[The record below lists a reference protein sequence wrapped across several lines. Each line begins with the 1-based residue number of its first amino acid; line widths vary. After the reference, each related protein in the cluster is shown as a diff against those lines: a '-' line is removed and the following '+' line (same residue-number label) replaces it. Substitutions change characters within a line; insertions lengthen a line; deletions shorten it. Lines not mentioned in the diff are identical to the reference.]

1 MAKLIQTNGN
11 LEVKKSEAIVKARYK
26 LSPLAIKFISV
37 IISNLKRS
45 DDVNEEYVLKVKDF
59 KELTGQKTKRIYEL
73 IDEALNDLLKNPLT
87 IPLGDEKNS
96 ILKANWVS
104 GAVYNEGEVKFMIYP
119 KLRPFLLEVKEKFL
133 KYKLENI
140 LPLKSSYV
148 IRLYEI
154 LKDWLELNSRYG
166 NRAEKIIS
174 LNEFR
179 EILEIPRSYQYGNS
193 SGIKQRIL
201 NKAKTELEK
210 HTDIIFEYEE
220 IKSGRKV
227 THLKFTIKQNPKKV
241 KPKPKLQTQKGVK
254 HKKDDFK
261 TWRKEILEKE
271 GVILKID
278 NQIFEIQ
285 DGLLAKEGQILNKE
299 EAWKTWK
306 FLFKNRDKISFL
318 NRNELKEEVKEDT
331 KSKILNTFK
340 DKLFKAIPINV
351 NGQMRYVN
359 ANLIDIRDFKDIDDF
374 TAIFKSGKKMFEMKM
389 SINRL
394 NNFLK

>member
-45 DDVNEEYVLKVKDF
+45 DDINEEYILKVKDF
-59 KELTGQKTKRIYEL
+59 RELTGQKTKRIYEL

-166 NRAEKIIS
+166 NKAEKIIS
-174 LNEFR
+174 LDEFR
-179 EILEIPRSYQYGNS
+179 EILEIPKSYQYGNS
-193 SGIKQRIL
+193 SGIKRRIL
-201 NKAKTELEK
+201 EKAKTELEK
-210 HTDIIFEYEE
+210 HTDLLFEYEE
-220 IKSGRKV
+220 IKTGRKV
-227 THLKFTIKQNPKKV
+227 THLKFIIKPNPA
-241 KPKPKLQTQKGVK
+241 KLQTDNRIQDNYFKSRKTFVALLRRNYSGNGK
-254 HKKDDFK
+254 FWGFK
-261 TWRKEILEKE
+261 TIDGASYWLGLDNEGLVYATSGRNIKDFNGVESAEIYDFWLKVAQNCPLYQELISEGICLKDLALNNKELWLEFREDLISLKE
-271 GVILKID
+271 AGVI
-278 NQIFEIQ
+278 
-285 DGLLAKEGQILNKE
+285 
-299 EAWKTWK
+299 
-306 FLFKNRDKISFL
+306 
-318 NRNELKEEVKEDT
+318 
-331 KSKILNTFK
+331 
-340 DKLFKAIPINV
+340 
-351 NGQMRYVN
+351 
-359 ANLIDIRDFKDIDDF
+359 
-374 TAIFKSGKKMFEMKM
+374 
-389 SINRL
+389 
-394 NNFLK
+394 

>member
-45 DDVNEEYVLKVKDF
+45 DDINEEYILKVKDF
-59 KELTGQKTKRIYEL
+59 RELTGQKTKRIYEL

-166 NRAEKIIS
+166 NKAEKIIS
-174 LNEFR
+174 LDEFR
-179 EILEIPRSYQYGNS
+179 EILEIPKSYQYGNS
-193 SGIKQRIL
+193 SGIKRRIL
-201 NKAKTELEK
+201 EKAKTELEK
-210 HTDIIFEYEE
+210 HTDILFDFEE

-227 THLKFTIKQNPKKV
+227 THLKFIIKPNPA
-241 KPKPKLQTQKGVK
+241 KLQTDNRIQDNYFKSRKTFVALLRRNYSGNGK
-254 HKKDDFK
+254 FWGFK
-261 TWRKEILEKE
+261 T
-271 GVILKID
+271 ID
-278 NQIFEIQ
+278 GATYWLGLDNN
-285 DGLLAKEGQILNKE
+285 GLLYATSGKDIKDFNGVESAEIYDFWLKVAQNCPLYQELISEGICLKDLALNNKE
-299 EAWKTWK
+299 LWLE
-306 FLFKNRDKISFL
+306 FREDLIR
-318 NRNELKEEVKEDT
+318 LKEEG
-331 KSKILNTFK
+331 I
-340 DKLFKAIPINV
+340 I
-351 NGQMRYVN
+351 
-359 ANLIDIRDFKDIDDF
+359 
-374 TAIFKSGKKMFEMKM
+374 
-389 SINRL
+389 
-394 NNFLK
+394 

>member
-1 MAKLIQTNGN
+1 MAKLIKTDGD
-11 LEVKKSEAIVKARYK
+11 LEVKKSDAIVKARYK

-45 DDVNEEYVLKVKDF
+45 DDINEEYILKVKDF
-59 KELTGQKTKRIYEL
+59 RELTGQKTKRIYEL

-133 KYKLENI
+133 KYRLENI
-140 LPLKSSYV
+140 LSLRSSYV

-154 LKDWLELNSRYG
+154 LKDWFELNNRYG
-166 NRAEKIIS
+166 NKTEKVIS
-174 LNEFR
+174 VDEFR
-179 EILEIPRSYQYGNS
+179 EMLEIPKSYQYS
-193 SGIKQRIL
+193 SHIKKLIL

-210 HTDIIFEYEE
+210 HTDIIFDFEE

-227 THLKFTIKQNPKKV
+227 THLKFTIKPNPKKV
-241 KPKPKLQTQKGVK
+241 KPKPKLQTQTGAK

-261 TWRKEILEKE
+261 AWRKEILEKKD
-271 GVILKID
+271 VILKID

-285 DGLLAKEGQILNKE
+285 DGLLAKDGQILDKQ

-318 NRNELKEEVKEDT
+318 NRSELKEEVKEDV
-331 KSKILNTFK
+331 KFKILNTFK
-340 DKLFKAIPINV
+340 DKLFKAIPVII
-351 NGQMRYVN
+351 NGQTQYVN
-359 ANLIDIRDFKDIDDF
+359 ANLIDIRDFKSVDDF
-374 TAIFKSGKKMFEMKM
+374 TAIFRSGKKMFEMKM
-389 SINRL
+389 SVNRL

>member
-45 DDVNEEYVLKVKDF
+45 DDINEEYILKVKDF
-59 KELTGQKTKRIYEL
+59 RELTGQKTKRIYEL

-166 NRAEKIIS
+166 NKAEKIIS
-174 LNEFR
+174 LDEFR
-179 EILEIPRSYQYGNS
+179 EILEIPKSYQYGNS
-193 SGIKQRIL
+193 SGIKRRIL
-201 NKAKTELEK
+201 EKAKTELEK
-210 HTDIIFEYEE
+210 HTDLLFEYEE
-220 IKSGRKV
+220 IKTGRKV
-227 THLKFTIKQNPKKV
+227 THLKFIIKPNPA
-241 KPKPKLQTQKGVK
+241 KLQTDNRIQDNYFKSRKTFVALLRRNYSGNGK
-254 HKKDDFK
+254 FWGFK
-261 TWRKEILEKE
+261 TIDGASYWLGLDNEGLVYATSGRNIKDFNGVESAEIYDFWLKVAQNSDIYKELISEGICLKDLALNNKELWLEFREDLISLKE
-271 GVILKID
+271 AGVI
-278 NQIFEIQ
+278 
-285 DGLLAKEGQILNKE
+285 
-299 EAWKTWK
+299 
-306 FLFKNRDKISFL
+306 
-318 NRNELKEEVKEDT
+318 
-331 KSKILNTFK
+331 
-340 DKLFKAIPINV
+340 
-351 NGQMRYVN
+351 
-359 ANLIDIRDFKDIDDF
+359 
-374 TAIFKSGKKMFEMKM
+374 
-389 SINRL
+389 
-394 NNFLK
+394 

>member
-133 KYKLENI
+133 KYRLENI
-140 LPLKSSYV
+140 LSLRSSYV

-154 LKDWLELNSRYG
+154 LKDWFELNNRYG
-166 NRAEKIIS
+166 NKTEKVIS
-174 LNEFR
+174 VDEFR
-179 EILEIPRSYQYGNS
+179 GMLEIPKSY
-193 SGIKQRIL
+193 
-201 NKAKTELEK
+201 
-210 HTDIIFEYEE
+210 
-220 IKSGRKV
+220 
-227 THLKFTIKQNPKKV
+227 
-241 KPKPKLQTQKGVK
+241 
-254 HKKDDFK
+254 
-261 TWRKEILEKE
+261 
-271 GVILKID
+271 
-278 NQIFEIQ
+278 
-285 DGLLAKEGQILNKE
+285 
-299 EAWKTWK
+299 
-306 FLFKNRDKISFL
+306 
-318 NRNELKEEVKEDT
+318 
-331 KSKILNTFK
+331 
-340 DKLFKAIPINV
+340 
-351 NGQMRYVN
+351 
-359 ANLIDIRDFKDIDDF
+359 
-374 TAIFKSGKKMFEMKM
+374 
-389 SINRL
+389 
-394 NNFLK
+394 